1 MIEPTTPSPTKRKN
15 VSSDLAPLNVIR
27 TETVLSR
34 LPIHNLSKR
43 GEVNIHITKY
53 NERGELELNWDVSH
67 SKKFGDARQLA
78 FQLDTLIIDRR
89 IDKLGRPLPKL
100 IRLESLREICKE
112 LGLRSRSGDNTKSL
126 KKALHQNAGAYIIAK
141 LRYKAKDGT
150 ERLLEAGFTRYSVV
164 FTGERLPDGSK
175 ADGVYLILNEPY
187 WEVLNNA
194 PTRPLD
200 YDYLKQLPPT
210 AQRFYQ
216 IISYKIF
223 AAIKYKHPRAKL
235 LYSEYCTYSAQQ
247 RHYDFDHVKKQ
258 MYKVHKPHLVSG
270 YLTKAQF
277 AVTTDSDGKPD
288 WIMSYIPGPK
298 ARAEFKA
305 FTGKRSQSKDMLE
318 EELVLSLE
326 TPETDAPDE
335 ARDLVE
341 YFHRRFDHD
350 EYATPSA
357 KELEF
362 ASSLIAQHGMEKSRF
377 VVEYSQEA
385 AASTKYKPDQLLG
398 IRKYVDA
405 AIKKFAAREKR
416 RQEEKQKAQEE
427 RLQNQYERY
436 RDQEIDRIKST
447 MSSDELAAMES
458 SIRADLKAKGIKQLT
473 FDMEMRHRRDKQLE
487 NRAGVVPYEEWRKQ
501 YLTT

>member
-1 MIEPTTPSPTKRKN
+1 MIEPTTPYPTKLQN
-15 VSSDLAPLNVIR
+15 ASADLGPLNVIR

-53 NERGELELNWDVSH
+53 NERGELDLNWDVSH
-67 SKKFGDARQLA
+67 SKKYGDARQLA

-89 IDKLGRPLPKL
+89 IDGLGRPLPKV
-100 IRLESLREICKE
+100 IRLESLRQICNE
-112 LGLRSRSGDNTKSL
+112 LGLRSKSGDNTKSL
-126 KKALHQNAGAYIIAK
+126 KKALHQNAGAYIVAK
-141 LRYKAKDGT
+141 LRYKATDGT
-150 ERLLEAGFTRYSVV
+150 ERILEAGFTRYSVI

-223 AAIKYKHPRAKL
+223 AAIKFKLPRAKL

-258 MYKVHKPHLVSG
+258 MYKVHKPHLSSG
-270 YLTKAQF
+270 YLTKVNF

-298 ARAEFKA
+298 ARVEFKA
-305 FTGKRSQSKDMLE
+305 FTGKRSKTQDTLE
-318 EELVLSLE
+318 PDAVLPLEKSEDRASDDARRLVQ
-326 TPETDAPDE
+326 
-335 ARDLVE
+335 
-341 YFHRRFDHD
+341 YFHKRFHD
-350 EYATPSA
+350 TDIVPPAP
-357 KELEF
+357 KDLEF
-362 ASSLIAQHGMEKSRF
+362 AGALIAQYGMEKSRF

-385 AASTKYKPDQLLG
+385 AAATKYSPDMLIG

-405 AIKKFAAREKR
+405 AIKKFDARAKN
-416 RQEEKQKAQEE
+416 RQEEKRKAREE
-427 RLQNQYERY
+427 ELQIQYERY
-436 RDQEIDRIKST
+436 RDHEIRVAGNFVLMPST
-447 MSSDELAAMES
+447 A
-458 SIRADLKAKGIKQLT
+458 
-473 FDMEMRHRRDKQLE
+473 
-487 NRAGVVPYEEWRKQ
+487 
-501 YLTT
+501 

>member
-1 MIEPTTPSPTKRKN
+1 
-15 VSSDLAPLNVIR
+15 
-27 TETVLSR
+27 
-34 LPIHNLSKR
+34 
-43 GEVNIHITKY
+43 
-53 NERGELELNWDVSH
+53 
-67 SKKFGDARQLA
+67 
-78 FQLDTLIIDRR
+78 
-89 IDKLGRPLPKL
+89 
-100 IRLESLREICKE
+100 

-141 LRYKAKDGT
+141 LRYKATDGT

-164 FTGERLPDGSK
+164 FTGERLPDDSK

-277 AVTTDSDGKPD
+277 AVTTDSAGKPD

-298 ARAEFKA
+298 AHAEFKA
-305 FTGKRSQSKDMLE
+305 FTGKRSQGKDMLE
-318 EELVLSLE
+318 EELVLPLE
-326 TPETDAPDE
+326 TPETDTSDD
-335 ARDLVE
+335 ARDLVQ
-341 YFHRRFDHD
+341 YFHKRFSRS
-350 EYATPSA
+350 EATTPKT
-357 KELEF
+357 KELEL
-362 ASSLIAQHGMEKSRF
+362 AKSWISQYGIEQSRF
-377 VVEYSQEA
+377 IIDYSVAEA
-385 AASTKYKPDQLLG
+385 DNTKYDPKMLVG
-398 IRKYVDA
+398 IQQYVDEA
-405 AIKKFAAREKR
+405 VKMFA
-416 RQEEKQKAQEE
+416 KQKKREARQNLETRETQLKNRYDRYQQQEIE
-427 RLQNQYERY
+427 RL
-436 RDQEIDRIKST
+436 KST
-447 MSSDELAAMES
+447 LSPQELAAMENA
-458 SIRADLKAKGIKQLT
+458 IRAELT
-473 FDMEMRHRRDKQLE
+473 AEGTFPAMVNLGVHVKLNATLAD
-487 NRAGVVPYEEWRKQ
+487 RAGVLPYEEWRAQ
-501 YLTT
+501 HSGR